1 MQHHATLSCFEA
13 MSLSDAWL
21 GEGDAAAGEA
31 QEEAK
36 LSPVFQVKT
45 SGPSKHCTKF
55 FNLDFP
61 QFVGIMPDHRK
72 PPAGIFACR
81 FAVVT

>member
-1 MQHHATLSCFEA
+1 

-36 LSPVFQVKT
+36 LSPFWKVKT
-45 SGPSKHCTKF
+45 SLVILQSIARDLLMQILQRWVLSKSYRF
-55 FNLDFP
+55 
-61 QFVGIMPDHRK
+61 FVGTMLLEP
-72 PPAGIFACR
+72 
-81 FAVVT
+81 